1 MDQEADHVK
10 RIAELEAALATE
22 KKLHYLATRLIG
34 ERDAR
39 LEQMGGRV
47 SELEAALEERD
58 AIMATVIKVTRHI
71 AFGEAAQVLLKLA
84 HGARPMG
91 LAEAAKVVA
100 DMANSDKPLLAKDFT
115 EESIQAKGNP

>member
-1 MDQEADHVK
+1 MDQENDHVK
-10 RIAELEAALATE
+10 HIAELEAALQTE

-71 AFGEAAQVLLKLA
+71 AIEEAAQVLLKMA
-84 HGARPMG
+84 HAARPMG
-91 LAEAAKVVA
+91 LADAAKVVA
-100 DMANSDKPLLAKDFT
+100 DLAK
-115 EESIQAKGNP
+115 EKP